1 MNSAAIRSTLRISAG
16 DARVSKYPW
25 AYLRADLLA
34 GITVAAI
41 SLPQSIAYALL
52 AGVDPRFGLY
62 SAIIFTA
69 VAGLLGS
76 SRHLVNGP
84 TGAVSLVVFSALAFI
99 DPEARLDAF
108 EAMFLLTVMVGT
120 VQIAIAVFK
129 LGDLTRYISESV
141 VTGFIAG
148 AAVLT
153 IVGQVANALG
163 VKALG
168 TGHQHVLYR
177 LWLTLMQSAAFNLKA
192 LTISAGSIALA
203 LLARRLV
210 RRFRL
215 PQLDMFLVLVAVTA
229 AAWLA
234 GWTEHG
240 GIVKPA
246 VSLIE
251 AVPAGLPQAHIPVIH
266 WRWALDM
273 SGSAFSI
280 GVLGLLEALAIAK
293 AIAHKSRQTLDY
305 NRQCLA
311 EGVGN
316 VVAGFF
322 RCMPGSGSL
331 SRTAINYQAGAQT
344 RFSGV
349 FTALVVAFVVVTLG
363 PLTAYIPKAALA
375 GLLMVAAARLIDF
388 ERIRYTVRGSGYD
401 AFLLIATAFA
411 AVFIDIEF
419 AILIGVILSVLF
431 YLPRAGRLKATELV
445 VSPERVVRERL
456 AGDPP
461 NQEVLIIDLE
471 GELFFGAAPDLNRHL
486 SNAAARAKQQCIGYL
501 VIRVKRVRN
510 ADVVALEELEKFL
523 RDAAAA
529 GLTVLLA
536 GVRAEL
542 LQAIRRVGIARL
554 LSADLIFPEDDEQF
568 SATLRAIRKAH
579 ALRAQRASAP
589 PAAHIPG
596 EYYLV

>member
-1 MNSAAIRSTLRISAG
+1 
-16 DARVSKYPW
+16 
-25 AYLRADLLA
+25 
-34 GITVAAI
+34 
-41 SLPQSIAYALL
+41 
-52 AGVDPRFGLY
+52 
-62 SAIIFTA
+62 
-69 VAGLLGS
+69 
-76 SRHLVNGP
+76 
-84 TGAVSLVVFSALAFI
+84 
-99 DPEARLDAF
+99 
-108 EAMFLLTVMVGT
+108 
-120 VQIAIAVFK
+120 
-129 LGDLTRYISESV
+129 V

-177 LWLTLMQSAAFNLKA
+177 LWLTLMQSAAFNLKS
-192 LTISAGSIALA
+192 LTISLSSIALA

-215 PQLDMFLVLVAVTA
+215 PQLDMFLVLVVVTG

-240 GIVKPA
+240 GVVKPA

-251 AVPAGLPQAHIPVIH
+251 AVPAGLPQVHIPVIH

-322 RCMPGSGSL
+322 RAMPGSGSL
-331 SRTAINYQAGAQT
+331 SRTAINHQAGAQT
-344 RFSGV
+344 RLSGV
-349 FTALVVAFVVVTLG
+349 FAALVVAFVVVTLG

-375 GLLMVAAARLIDF
+375 GLLIVAAARLIDF
-388 ERIRYTVRGSGYD
+388 ERIGYIVRGSGYD

-419 AILIGVILSVLF
+419 AILIGVTLSVLI

-461 NQEVLIIDLE
+461 NQDVLIIDLE
-471 GELFFGAAPDLNRHL
+471 GELFFGAAPDLARHL
-486 SNAAARAKQQCIGYL
+486 SNAAARAIQQGIGYL

-510 ADVVALEELEKFL
+510 PDVVALEEFEKFL

-542 LQAIRRVGIARL
+542 LHAIRRVGIARL
-554 LSADLIFPEDDEQF
+554 LSPDLIFPEDDEQF
-568 SATLRAIRKAH
+568 SATLRAIRRAH
-579 ALRAQRASAP
+579 ALRAQRLSAP
-589 PAAHIPG
+589 PAADIPG